1 MGQKLAE
8 VARLNVEGLGQLDDG
23 VLVDRLAIDVVRG
36 TVASD
41 LAFNNNQA
49 FLDNRPLESRGS

>member
-23 VLVDRLAIDVVRG
+23 VLVDCLAIDVVRG
-36 TVASD
+36 PVASD
-41 LAFNNNQA
+41 LAFHNNQA